1 MITYAA
7 KLIQIKEWPFIY
19 CFVLHLHAIR
29 SCGWF
34 LWVLLAEHHF
44 FFQIWVGDVF
54 ITVVANHHFACGIVD
69 VLQVQ

>member
-34 LWVLLAEHHF
+34 LWVLLAEHHS